1 MAPILLL
8 LNALLAEVKRASEGP
23 LSFGRNHF
31 GAFTLLLLVVAPPA
45 AAAMQ
50 GLVLLLVLPALA
62 RDPLHLLPRDRIR
75 LLPLNP
81 WQRSVLALLARLL
94 NPVLWTV
101 LLVAIFLRKNP
112 LLPVLLL
119 MVFPPFAEAVG
130 RRLVRSPQRLRRW
143 HPPGRLGPLFLQGLR
158 TFLRVPD
165 PYLALL
171 LSAWALGSRIWE
183 QSQSPG
189 MGMGISLLLVLCM
202 GTQAQCLLCAE
213 SDGERLRIGLLPL
226 PGWRRLLLRDAAWMA
241 LLLPLVAPHD
251 PSVGLGAGL
260 AALAVGHGASLRPA
274 PRMRP
279 GHFLQGPSLGL
290 GALQTTLMAG
300 SGIAMHHLSAWMLA
314 PITVLWALSL
324 VWFGAR
330 LDHMDWPASS

>member
-1 MAPILLL
+1 MAPILFLL
-8 LNALLAEVKRASEGP
+8 GALLVEVRRASEGF

-50 GLVLLLVLPALA
+50 GLILLLVLPALA

-75 LLPLNP
+75 LLPLGP
-81 WQRSVLALLARLL
+81 WQRTLLALLARLL
-94 NPVLWTV
+94 NPVLWVV
-101 LLVAIFLRKNP
+101 LVGAFFLRRNP
-112 LLPVLLL
+112 LLLVFGLLL
-119 MVFPPFAEAVG
+119 LPPCVEALG
-130 RRLVRSPQRLRRW
+130 RRMGNRPGRLRRW

-171 LSAWALGSRIWE
+171 LSAWAFGSRIWE

-189 MGMGISLLLVLCM
+189 MRMGISLLLVLCM
-202 GTQAQCLLCAE
+202 GTQAQCLLSAE
-213 SDGERLRIGLLPL
+213 SRGERLRMMLLPL

-251 PSVGLGAGL
+251 PGVGLGAGL
-260 AALAVGHGASLRPA
+260 AALAVGHGASLLPA
-274 PRMRP
+274 PRMRR

-290 GALQTTLMAG
+290 GALQTVLMAG
-300 SGIAMHHLSAWMLA
+300 SGIAVHVGGAWILL
-314 PITVLWALSL
+314 PILVLWALSL
-324 VWFGAR
+324 VGFGFR
-330 LDHMDWPASS
+330 LDHLQQ